1 MLRATDFEI
10 INENRPRIIVTLNG
24 VTWKHANKKSYDEK
38 NIRLEHK
45 HNMIYIWD
53 EDKGRVLHI
62 ISMPFVI
69 DIEDGF
75 EVGEYANK

>member
-10 INENRPRIIVTLNG
+10 INESRPRIIVTQRG
-24 VTWKHANKKSYDEK
+24 VTWTHSHKKSYHERD
-38 NIRLEHK
+38 IRLEHK
-45 HNMIYIWD
+45 HNMIYILD

-75 EVGEYANK
+75 NVGEYADK